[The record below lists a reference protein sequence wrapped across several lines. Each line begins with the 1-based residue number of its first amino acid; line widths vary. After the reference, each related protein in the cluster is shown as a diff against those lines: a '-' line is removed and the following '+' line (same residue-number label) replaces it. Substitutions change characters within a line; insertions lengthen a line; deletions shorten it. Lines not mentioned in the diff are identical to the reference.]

1 VELYFGGS
9 EIPGWRKMLA
19 EEGVETV
26 SLSYMG
32 LRRRTK
38 FTRPWLI
45 ADHYLDG
52 QRVFL
57 DSGAYT
63 VNKADEDK
71 YSIGEL
77 KDIAAHYEA
86 FVQQNIDALHMVSE
100 FDAVVLG
107 REWIEARREDFYE
120 DLPEDKFLPIWH
132 AEWGIDELDRLAQ
145 RYKRVGV
152 PQTDLDGRNL
162 TPVLN
167 EITRKYGTL
176 LHGVAMTKP
185 AEMAAVNWDSVAST
199 SWISPS
205 QYGDTIVWTGREL
218 KRYPKKYKDQARKRH
233 RTLFIEAGFDPDK
246 IEAGDNDE
254 VLRFTIWSWQQLA
267 ASVAQHRPQEAE
279 AVTTSGSGVLSA
291 FAQMEGAEVDTPG
304 EETLKSVT
312 TPAVRKD
319 RPRTN
324 LPVMGLLQEKEVYT
338 DPEDGVNKER
348 DVPLVAV
355 RSQSMRVCSSCFL
368 AQKCPAFDKDAN
380 CAYDIPIQVKSKQQ
394 MRAVQDSVI
403 EMQVQRV
410 MFMKMAEDMTGGYAD
425 PNLSGELDRLQKM
438 IKVKTELEQD
448 SFSVKLEA
456 KGNGAQAGM
465 ISRIFGRDAGEQ
477 VTALERPVPAD
488 RMIESSSGFID
499 AEIVDMPTRYNQQGE

>member
-1 VELYFGGS
+1 MELFFGGS

-19 EEGVETV
+19 EEGVEYV

-38 FTRPWLI
+38 FARPWLI
-45 ADHYLDG
+45 EEHYLPS
-52 QRVFL
+52 QKVFL

-71 YSIGEL
+71 YTVGEL
-77 KDIAAHYEA
+77 KAMAAHYES
-86 FVQQNIDALHMVSE
+86 FVQQNIDSLHMVSE

-107 REWIEARREDFYE
+107 REWIEARREDFWD

-152 PQTDLDGRNL
+152 TQTDLDGRNL

-167 EITRKYGTL
+167 EMVRRYGTL

-233 RTLFIEAGFDPDK
+233 RTLFTEMGFDADRIEAG
-246 IEAGDNDE
+246 ENDE
-254 VLRFTIWSWQQLA
+254 ILRFTIWSWQQLA
-267 ASVAQHRPQEAE
+267 DSIDDHRPVAGQE
-279 AVTTSGSGVLSA
+279 VTTSPSGVLSA
-291 FAQMEGAEVDTPG
+291 FSQLAEGEVGT
-304 EETLKSVT
+304 EASETLNSGTTSV
-312 TPAVRKD
+312 VRRE
-319 RPRTN
+319 RPRIN
-324 LPVMGLLQEKEVYT
+324 LPVMGLVPDTETYT
-338 DPEDGVNKER
+338 DSDGVTKER
-348 DVPLVAV
+348 DAPLVTL
-355 RSQSMRVCSSCFL
+355 RSSSQRVCSSCFL
-368 AQKCPAFDKDAN
+368 STKCPAYAEGTN
-380 CAYDIPIQVKSKQQ
+380 CAYEIPVEIKTRPQ
-394 MRAVQDSVI
+394 MQALQGSLI
-403 EMQVQRV
+403 EMQTQRV
-410 MFMKMAEDMTGGYAD
+410 FFMKMAEDLTGGYAD

-438 IKVKTELEQD
+438 IKIKTELEQD
-448 SFSVKLEA
+448 SFSIKVEA
-456 KGNGAQAGM
+456 KGNTAQAGM
-465 ISRIFGRDAGEQ
+465 FSRIFGREASDQANSLDA
-477 VTALERPVPAD
+477 PVAAD
-488 RMIESSSGFID
+488 RMIENTF
-499 AEIVDMPTRYNQQGE
+499 VDVEVLSDIPTFHNQQGE